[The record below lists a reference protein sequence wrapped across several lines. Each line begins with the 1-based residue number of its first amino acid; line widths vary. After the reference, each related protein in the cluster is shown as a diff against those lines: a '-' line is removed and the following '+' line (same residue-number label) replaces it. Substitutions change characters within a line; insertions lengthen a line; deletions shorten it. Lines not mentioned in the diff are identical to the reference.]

1 MRTLEVDALGI
12 GLDYVGGDV
21 SRDFKDLAVVFK
33 GIFEIDRR
41 IIIGLPV
48 GIAALLELDNPFH
61 KRMMKMELEFRIV
74 AVIICHISYL
84 LFCL

>member
-21 SRDFKDLAVVFK
+21 SRDLKYLVVVFK

-41 IIIGLPV
+41 IILGLPV
-48 GIAALLELDNPFH
+48 GIAALL
-61 KRMMKMELEFRIV
+61 
-74 AVIICHISYL
+74 
-84 LFCL
+84 